1 MPEEMEVKLLDYI
14 TTKQA
19 AERWDISVRR
29 VQALCENGQ
38 IPQAE
43 RLGNMWVM
51 PDSTPKPS
59 DGRKNNGR
67 KPLVS
72 MQTQGGSQ

>member
-1 MPEEMEVKLLDYI
+1 LDYI

-19 AERWDISVRR
+19 AERWSVTIRR

-67 KPLVS
+67 KPSSVK
-72 MQTQGGSQ
+72 QSQEEFGNG